1 MKVTRFFTLS
11 AIAAFALVAS
21 TLPAAAQ
28 DAIRGSFKLSQEV
41 KWQNATLPAGEY
53 TFKMNSTSATTPV
66 FINGPRGT
74 IIELSHVNSVPASD
88 RQSVLVLENHGGT
101 LFVREMDL
109 ASLGVQIRYSIPKSA
124 RSETQLAKESAST
137 ERILIAMSTK

>member
-1 MKVTRFFTLS
+1 MKVNRFFTVS

-53 TFKMNSTSATTPV
+53 TFKMNSTSATAPV

-74 IIELSHVNSVPASD
+74 IIELSHINSIPASD

-109 ASLGVQIRYSIPKSA
+109 ASLGVQIRYSIPKAA
-124 RSETQLAKESAST
+124 RTETQLAKESGST